1 MNNQVR
7 QDWASAL
14 RSGNYIQI
22 DGSLNAGDNQYCALG
37 VLCSLY
43 IQQNPNRAMWVKEDG
58 IYKFAET
65 YGSTVARKHNV
76 VELPEVV
83 KHWAGLEKNNPIF
96 LGPRQEEAVDIITA
110 NDDNGADF
118 DEIADLVEF
127 GAEQKQP

>member
-14 RSGNYIQI
+14 RSGNYIQVA
-22 DGSLNAGDNQYCALG
+22 GSLNAGDNQYCALG

-58 IYKFAET
+58 SYKFAET
-65 YGSTVARKHNV
+65 YGSTIAQKHDVA
-76 VELPEVV
+76 ELPNVV
-83 KHWAGLEKNNPIF
+83 KHWAGLSKNNPIF
-96 LGPRQEEAVDIITA
+96 LGPRQEETVDLITA
-110 NDDNGADF
+110 NDDDGSDF
-118 DEIADLVEF
+118 DEIADLIEF